1 MRLHVLQHAPF
12 EGPGLIARWADE
24 HGHPVAVTR
33 LDLGQPLPSL
43 DAFDL
48 LVVMG
53 GPMSVDEEELYP
65 WLAGEKRL
73 VAAAVAAGRKVLG
86 ICLGAQLL
94 ASALGGRVHRHRH
107 REIGW
112 FPVRRAPGADSHPLA
127 AALPDGL
134 IAFHWHGDT
143 FELPVGTQH
152 LFESSA
158 TSHQGFALGAGVVG
172 LQFHPEV
179 DRAAVEAF
187 IRHGADELV
196 AAPFV
201 QNEAQMLADP
211 ARFAALAN
219 TLPLFLDA
227 LAAAQ

>member
-24 HGHPVAVTR
+24 HGHPLAVTR

-53 GPMSVDEEELYP
+53 GPMNVDEEERYP
-65 WLAGEKRL
+65 WLSGEKRL
-73 VAAAVAAGRKVLG
+73 VAAAVAASRKVLG
-86 ICLGAQLL
+86 IC
-94 ASALGGRVHRHRH
+94 HRH

-143 FELPVGTQH
+143 FELPPGTQH
-152 LFESSA
+152 LFASDA
-158 TSHQGFALGAGVVG
+158 TPHQGFALGAGVVG

-187 IRHGADELV
+187 IRHGADELA

-201 QNEAQMLADP
+201 QNAAQMLADP

-219 TLPLFLDA
+219 ALPLFLGA